1 ATATPIT
8 QTPTRTLTPT
18 KTVTPTRTVT
28 RTPTAEP
35 VGRPVINEFLARPG
49 YDWNRDGFVDVY
61 DEFIEIKNIGIVE
74 INLKGWKLD
83 DEADSGS
90 TPFTFPDLL
99 LLPGDRVVFYGN
111 ETRILLSDGGDT
123 VRLLNASN
131 KVYDAYTYP
140 LAKFKDKSVCRMP
153 DGNGSWYEDCIP
165 TPNLTNSRQG
175 SVPSMPGGS
184 NAESELCDFPDTMPE
199 DFVYAECRGFGG
211 NIWDTFFWDQ
221 FGWLGRMIFQPASSK
236 WEIIVE

>member
-1 ATATPIT
+1 M
-8 QTPTRTLTPT
+8 
-18 KTVTPTRTVT
+18 
-28 RTPTAEP
+28 
-35 VGRPVINEFLARPG
+35 
-49 YDWNRDGFVDVY
+49 
-61 DEFIEIKNIGIVE
+61 
-74 INLKGWKLD
+74 
-83 DEADSGS
+83 
-90 TPFTFPDLL
+90 
-99 LLPGDRVVFYGN
+99 
-111 ETRILLSDGGDT
+111 
-123 VRLLNASN
+123 RLLNASN